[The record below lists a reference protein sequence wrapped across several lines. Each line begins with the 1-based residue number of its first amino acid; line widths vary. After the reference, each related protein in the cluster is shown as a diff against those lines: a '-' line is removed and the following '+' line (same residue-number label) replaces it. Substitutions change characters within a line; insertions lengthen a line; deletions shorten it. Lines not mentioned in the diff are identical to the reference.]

1 MSRQSRFG
9 TRSVVLGLLLTFGS
23 VGGGLVLSSRSSQAA
38 APAAEGGKLAG
49 AMAGKP
55 YTLSIAKVSAK
66 KGQPA
71 TTQVVIKPAAGYHI
85 NKDFPTSLKLTP
97 PAGVTLAKAEL
108 KKADAKLSETEGS
121 FEVTLT
127 ADKVGA
133 QQVPGELRF
142 AVCTE
147 TTCDPQRSPVAI
159 ELDVK

>member
-1 MSRQSRFG
+1 MSRESGFGSRSLVF
-9 TRSVVLGLLLTFGS
+9 GLLLTVCS
-23 VGGGLVLSSRSSQAA
+23 AGGGLILGCRNSQAA
-38 APAAEGGKLAG
+38 PPAAGGKLEG

-85 NKDFPTSLKLTP
+85 NKDFPTSLKLNP

-127 ADKVGA
+127 ADKTGA
-133 QQVPGELRF
+133 QTVPGELKF